1 MRSKGVNTGFFYQV
15 VHGRERET
23 GEAESGEWSICSS
36 KILKSGV
43 YGMRSGSKR
52 SMGTSEDSK
61 HPPWYDNSD
70 GMLLAQRETCQQSWL
85 RERCHR
91 SAIQMELLNRQDG
104 NLGIRKEIRAG
115 FQVTDAWSHSSS
127 LWWGLWVSHLI
138 SKYKGGQKTKWK
150 INRRAQT
157 KHRGRN

>member
-1 MRSKGVNTGFFYQV
+1 MGSKGVNTGFFYQV

-23 GEAESGEWSICSS
+23 GEAESGRWSICSS

-43 YGMRSGSKR
+43 YGMRSESKR
-52 SMGTSEDSK
+52 GMGTLEDSK
-61 HPPWYDNSD
+61 HPPLGWQFGWHVVSPEINMPAKVAAR
-70 GMLLAQRETCQQSWL
+70 GACM
-85 RERCHR
+85 ERCHR
-91 SAIQMELLNRQDG
+91 SAIQMELWNRQDG

-138 SKYKGGQKTKWK
+138 SKYKGGAENQVEDKPESTD
-150 INRRAQT
+150 
-157 KHRGRN
+157 